1 MTGEPESPKA
11 AQVDPL
17 EGRIIGAKFEIEK
30 LLGSGAMG
38 SVYRARQIAL
48 DRAVAIKVM
57 HRQLEQDAAYA
68 ARFDRE
74 AKAASRLDHPNL
86 IRVLDFGREPDGLFY
101 IAMEFLDGRDLFTV
115 LAEDWPLSPARII
128 DILSQTLAGL
138 AAAHDAGVLH
148 RDLKPENIML
158 LRRKADDGRAVDR
171 VKVCDFGIAKMV
183 NAPRGEKTPQEARAR
198 NLSTAGFVVGT
209 PEFMSP
215 EQAHGLDL
223 DGRADVYSVG
233 VILYQLLTG
242 KLPFEAPTPLG
253 VVLKLL
259 HDDAP
264 RPRDVAKIDVNSD
277 LEAIC
282 VKAMRKDPAERFANA
297 REMRAAILEVAHDA
311 SYVLATGMSRSS
323 LANAPTLDFVPAP
336 PVSQNDARGDATS
349 RPRTSSLEP
358 HEVPKAPKRGK
369 IAGAALA
376 SAVLLALLFSF
387 RGRLSMHR
395 DRPAATEPLPPPTAS
410 AVTMSSP
417 VAPETTTVASITDR
431 PKIVSDLRSHGPV
444 AKHRRD
450 LVRRNSSVSDPPDP
464 PARSDPPV
472 TPLPTTPPP
481 PDTAVAPPPA
491 SPPAV
496 TTAPPNTPTS
506 PARTQPSFDLA
517 TAHVDIGTA
526 KASGTTP
533 VSVGRSLAP
542 IAPKITAC
550 YRASLNAANAGK
562 TTASLHVGT
571 DEDGFITDARV
582 SGLPYA
588 ASQCIAN
595 EVRGRKILNVDTGN
609 AVADVP
615 LALRPR

>member
-1 MTGEPESPKA
+1 MTGEPDSPDA
-11 AQVDPL
+11 VSADPL
-17 EGRIIGAKFEIEK
+17 EGRIVGGKFAIEK
-30 LLGSGAMG
+30 LLGQGAMG

-48 DRAVAIKVM
+48 DRLVAIKVM

-74 AKAASRLDHPNL
+74 AKAASRLDHRNL
-86 IRVLDFGREPDGLFY
+86 IRVLDYGREPDGLFY
-101 IAMEFLDGRDLFTV
+101 IAMEFLDGRDLYTV
-115 LAEDWPLSPARII
+115 LAEDWPLSPARMI

-158 LRRKADDGRAVDR
+158 LRRKADDGKSVDL

-183 NAPRGEKTPQEARAR
+183 NAPRAEAAPGEARAR

-242 KLPFEAPTPLG
+242 HLPFEAPTPLG

-259 HDDAP
+259 HEDA
-264 RPRDVAKIDVNSD
+264 RPPSVIAKGVNPD

-282 VKAMRKDPAERFANA
+282 MKAMRKNPAERFADA
-297 REMRAAILEVAHDA
+297 RDMRSAILEVAHDA
-311 SYVLATGMSRSS
+311 ENHALHHASRSS
-323 LANAPTLDFVPAP
+323 IANAPTLDFVPAP
-336 PVSQNDARGDATS
+336 PVSQDDALGR
-349 RPRTSSLEP
+349 RRTSSLDP
-358 HEVPKAPKRGK
+358 QEVPKAASRGR
-369 IAGAALA
+369 IAGFVVVLA
-376 SAVLLALLFSF
+376 GIAALLFMF
-387 RGRLSMHR
+387 RARLLPSR
-395 DRPAATEPLPPPTAS
+395 AAPPVTNEQPPPPTP
-410 AVTMSSP
+410 VPMSSP
-417 VAPETTTVASITDR
+417 IAVDTATAAPIA
-431 PKIVSDLRSHGPV
+431 DLPQISLDPRSHGPL
-444 AKHRRD
+444 AKHRRQPA
-450 LVRRNSSVSDPPDP
+450 RRNATAPDVPDSVTNDSTSSSSTPVETTTTLASTSPPG
-464 PARSDPPV
+464 V
-472 TPLPTTPPP
+472 TS
-481 PDTAVAPPPA
+481 PPPA
-491 SPPAV
+491 SPPP
-496 TTAPPNTPTS
+496 TAPVATT
-506 PARTQPSFDLA
+506 PSFDPA
-517 TAHVDIGTA
+517 TAHVDLGTP

-533 VSVGRSLAP
+533 VSVSRALAP
-542 IAPKITAC
+542 VAPKISAC
-550 YRASLNAANAGK
+550 YRASLNAANAGA
-562 TTASLHVGT
+562 TAGSLHVGT

-588 ASQCIAN
+588 AAQCIAN